1 MAGRLPV
8 YLRVSLL
15 QLVQGFGEFAS
26 NEISPAVF
34 SHLLKFWL
42 KYIAYAIFVTD
53 TTPVRDAAG
62 CNFIIEKKGA
72 TFYGIAV
79 ALARITKAILIDD
92 MIDTAGTI
100 TLAAQA
106 LQDAGA
112 LDVYACQ

>member
-34 SHLLKFWL
+34 SHLLKFCL

-62 CNFIIEKKGA
+62 CNFIIRK
-72 TFYGIAV
+72 
-79 ALARITKAILIDD
+79 
-92 MIDTAGTI
+92 
-100 TLAAQA
+100 
-106 LQDAGA
+106 QDAEVGYA
-112 LDVYACQ
+112 GSDCFVYVYFLSAFIANLMSASKCIL